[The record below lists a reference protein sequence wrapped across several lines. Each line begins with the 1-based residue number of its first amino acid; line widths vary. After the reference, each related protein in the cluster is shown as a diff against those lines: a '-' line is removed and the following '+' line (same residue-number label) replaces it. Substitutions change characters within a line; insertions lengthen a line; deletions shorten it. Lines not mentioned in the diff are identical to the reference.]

1 MRNRL
6 IRASAAFA
14 ALLGVVLVMFL
25 EIKSRPTATE
35 DGSVPFVA
43 EKEPDDPEP
52 VLILPEKIGVPELPY
67 DKVPVSFNGY
77 EATTG
82 YVVEK
87 VTFLPLSAI
96 CKFLGYPM
104 SWSGTEEKIEANI
117 SGVKL
122 TGEKD
127 TGYIKV
133 DGRYLFSPD
142 NWIIAG
148 DELFLTRDNVERL
161 LGLKTTKDAKA
172 MAPDYDFRIS
182 KLMTG
187 DEDYYEKHYDY
198 NEIFWYAH
206 IIHSEARWEPMAG
219 KIGVG
224 NVIQNRIK
232 SKEYPNTLIEVIFD
246 AFPVVQFQ
254 PVMTGGIREYPDK
267 EAYIATYLLLEGYN
281 TVGDCMYFVNREK
294 GSEWFDEKLQLVVQ
308 YGNHTFYT
316 YKY

>member
-25 EIKSRPTATE
+25 EMKSRPTE
-35 DGSVPFVA
+35 EWDGSVPYVVQTE
-43 EKEPDDPEP
+43 EKEPEP
-52 VLILPEKIGVPELPY
+52 VLALPDKVEVPELPY
-67 DKVPVSFNGY
+67 DKVPLSFNGH

-82 YVVEK
+82 YMINRIM
-87 VTFLPLSAI
+87 FLPLSAL
-96 CKFLGYPM
+96 CKYLGYPM
-104 SWSGTEEKIEANI
+104 SWTGTEDKLEADI

-127 TGYIKV
+127 SGYLKA
-133 DGRYLFSPD
+133 DGRYLFCPE
-142 NWIIAG
+142 NWVIEG
-148 DELFLTRDNVERL
+148 EELFLTRDNVERL
-161 LGLKTTKDAKA
+161 LGLKTTKDTKA
-172 MAPDYDFRIS
+172 MAPDYDYRIS

-187 DEDYYEKHYDY
+187 GEDYYEAHYDY

-224 NVIQNRIK
+224 NVVQNRIV

-246 AFPVVQFQ
+246 SFPVVQFQ

-294 GSEWFDEKLQLVVQ
+294 GSEWFDDKLQVVVQ
-308 YGNHTFYT
+308 YGDHTFYT